1 MTSFLV
7 CYDIRGVEEVAGK
20 LDSIAQEQHQGEALM
35 GEVEVTRAWSHMSA
49 LRIQER
55 FDWLIDYHR

>member
-20 LDSIAQEQHQGEALM
+20 LDSIAQEQHQGEALL
-35 GEVEVTRAWSHMSA
+35 GEVEVTRA
-49 LRIQER
+49 
-55 FDWLIDYHR
+55 